1 MDRERLAWLRLA
13 VLAVDAVALSV
24 GWVAIVCLR
33 YAVHTTWALDSLL
46 TGEPLLRPMSLE
58 YHLWL
63 GLLVVPTWL
72 LVLRSRG
79 SYRYLRRK
87 RLQDVAAVVVI
98 ASAIATFSVFAG
110 LYLLR
115 ITEVSRLA
123 VMGFGVAA
131 VPTLIG
137 VRVTT
142 LALMRRLRRR
152 RFDVHRVLLVG
163 RAEDAAPFLDTI
175 AGHPEWG
182 IEIVGV
188 LGEAGLGVPRLGSV
202 SDLNLVLDGQPVDE
216 VYLTRHDLESSTLV
230 EVARSCEEIGV
241 RFSMDAN
248 FLGLGTARV
257 ELQSFEGVPVL
268 SFGTTPSAGFAL
280 AAKRALDIVGS
291 ASGLV
296 LLAPFLLLIS
306 LGIKLSDG
314 GPVLFR
320 QERAGR
326 FGRTFSMWKFR
337 TMVEDAESRLD
348 ALREQNE
355 LEGPAFKMSRDPRV
369 TPLGRVLRRT
379 SLDELPQLWNVLR
392 GQMSLV
398 GPRPPLLSEVAE
410 YERWQLRRLSMRPG
424 LTCLWQVSGR
434 SDVTDFE
441 EWMQLD
447 LEYIDRW
454 SLLLDVRLILETV
467 PAVLRGT
474 GAR

>member
-1 MDRERLAWLRLA
+1 
-13 VLAVDAVALSV
+13 
-24 GWVAIVCLR
+24 
-33 YAVHTTWALDSLL
+33 
-46 TGEPLLRPMSLE
+46 
-58 YHLWL
+58 
-63 GLLVVPTWL
+63 
-72 LVLRSRG
+72 
-79 SYRYLRRK
+79 
-87 RLQDVAAVVVI
+87 
-98 ASAIATFSVFAG
+98 
-110 LYLLR
+110 
-115 ITEVSRLA
+115 
-123 VMGFGVAA
+123 MGFGVAA